1 MNDFLE
7 DKVWILQ
14 NHESWKLIVFDIFP
28 RGMDINI
35 WIHTRT
41 KKKKLPMNLRI
52 LNMIGSLN
60 IIFEIC
66 YAYQIKP
73 FA

>member
-14 NHESWKLIVFDIFP
+14 NHESWKLIVFDYFP

-35 WIHTRT
+35 FILEP
-41 KKKKLPMNLRI
+41 KKNYQR
-52 LNMIGSLN
+52 
-60 IIFEIC
+60 IFES
-66 YAYQIKP
+66 
-73 FA
+73 

>member
-28 RGMDINI
+28 RGMDIYIFILEPNK
-35 WIHTRT
+35 TA
-41 KKKKLPMNLRI
+41 NESSN

-66 YAYQIKP
+66 YAYQIKL

>member
-7 DKVWILQ
+7 DKVWILK

-35 WIHTRT
+35 FILEP
-41 KKKKLPMNLRI
+41 KKKKTTKESSNLKYDWIRKYYI
-52 LNMIGSLN
+52 WNMLCISN
-60 IIFEIC
+60 
-66 YAYQIKP
+66 
-73 FA
+73 

>member
-14 NHESWKLIVFDIFP
+14 NHESWKLIAFDIFP

-41 KKKKLPMNLRI
+41 KKKTTNESSNLKYDWI
-52 LNMIGSLN
+52 LEYYIWNMLCISN
-60 IIFEIC
+60 
-66 YAYQIKP
+66 
-73 FA
+73 

>member
-7 DKVWILQ
+7 DKVWILK

-35 WIHTRT
+35 FILEP
-41 KKKKLPMNLRI
+41 KKKNYQR
-52 LNMIGSLN
+52 
-60 IIFEIC
+60 IFES
-66 YAYQIKP
+66 
-73 FA
+73 

>member
-28 RGMDINI
+28 RGMDIYI
-35 WIHTRT
+35 FILEP
-41 KKKKLPMNLRI
+41 KKKLPMNLKI
-52 LNMIGSLN
+52 LNMIWSLN

-66 YAYQIKP
+66 YAYQIKL

>member
-28 RGMDINI
+28 RGMDIYIFILEPNKTTNESSNLKYDLILKYYI
-35 WIHTRT
+35 W
-41 KKKKLPMNLRI
+41 
-52 LNMIGSLN
+52 NMLCISN
-60 IIFEIC
+60 
-66 YAYQIKP
+66 
-73 FA
+73 

>member
-7 DKVWILQ
+7 DKVWILK

-35 WIHTRT
+35 FILEP
-41 KKKKLPMNLRI
+41 KKKKKTTKESSNLKYDWVLKYYI
-52 LNMIGSLN
+52 WNMLCISN
-60 IIFEIC
+60 
-66 YAYQIKP
+66 
-73 FA
+73 

>member
-14 NHESWKLIVFDIFP
+14 NHESWKLIVFDNFP

-35 WIHTRT
+35 FILEP
-41 KKKKLPMNLRI
+41 KKNYQR
-52 LNMIGSLN
+52 
-60 IIFEIC
+60 IFES
-66 YAYQIKP
+66 
-73 FA
+73 

>member
-7 DKVWILQ
+7 DKVWILK

-35 WIHTRT
+35 FILEP
-41 KKKKLPMNLRI
+41 KKKKKTTKESSNLEYDWIRKYYI
-52 LNMIGSLN
+52 WNMLCISN
-60 IIFEIC
+60 
-66 YAYQIKP
+66 
-73 FA
+73 

>member
-35 WIHTRT
+35 FILEP
-41 KKKKLPMNLRI
+41 KKKTTKESSNLKYDWIRKYYI
-52 LNMIGSLN
+52 WNMLCISN
-60 IIFEIC
+60 
-66 YAYQIKP
+66 
-73 FA
+73 

>member
-28 RGMDINI
+28 RGMDIYIFILEPKKNYQ
-35 WIHTRT
+35 WIL
-41 KKKKLPMNLRI
+41 K
-52 LNMIGSLN
+52 S
-60 IIFEIC
+60 
-66 YAYQIKP
+66 
-73 FA
+73 

>member
-35 WIHTRT
+35 FILEPN
-41 KKKKLPMNLRI
+41 KKLLMNLRI
-52 LNMIGSLN
+52 LSMIGSLN

-66 YAYQIKP
+66 YAYQIKL

>member
-7 DKVWILQ
+7 DKVWILK

-35 WIHTRT
+35 FILEPT
-41 KKKKLPMNLRI
+41 KKKLPKNLRI
-52 LNMIGSLN
+52 LNMIGSVN

-66 YAYQIKP
+66 YAYQIKL

>member
-7 DKVWILQ
+7 DKVWILK

-35 WIHTRT
+35 FILEP
-41 KKKKLPMNLRI
+41 KKNYQR
-52 LNMIGSLN
+52 
-60 IIFEIC
+60 IFES
-66 YAYQIKP
+66 
-73 FA
+73 

>member
-28 RGMDINI
+28 RGMDIYI
-35 WIHTRT
+35 FILEP
-41 KKKKLPMNLRI
+41 KKKNYQR
-52 LNMIGSLN
+52 
-60 IIFEIC
+60 IFES
-66 YAYQIKP
+66 
-73 FA
+73 